1 MKSLRVGL
9 CGVGNVGGA
18 VLKLL
23 KESSDLLEQQ
33 GGFSFELIQVGAR
46 KGRSVVP
53 YDDIDVTTNLMDVA
67 NNPDVDI
74 FIELIGGTDFAG
86 ELVRAAIKNGKQIV
100 TANKALLAIEGDEI
114 FKLAKQNSVQI
125 GFEASVAGGTPVI
138 KALREGLVANKVEWF
153 AGILNGTSNYILT
166 EMNVERTEFS
176 LALLKAQEL
185 GLAEADPAMDIDGTD
200 AAQKASILAA
210 LAFHVPFN
218 FQAVNYEGIDKVD
231 VEDLR
236 YAEELGYSIK
246 HIAFGRL
253 VDKTVFVSA
262 YPTLVPHEVIL
273 SQVGQQMN
281 ALEIYAKGI
290 GSTVYYGPG
299 AGPEPTASAV
309 VADLVDLAKGGWQ
322 VEPTVTTENVLV
334 SENTMKAPRYFRLMV
349 RNKPGVIAKIS
360 AVFANQNISIEALI
374 QHETKDKNTGQT
386 EEVQVVILSG
396 PVSDQV
402 VDRLLQELHEMEEV
416 ANCLKQFRIY
426 TKIN

>member
-1 MKSLRVGL
+1 MKVLRVGL

-23 KESSDLLEQQ
+23 KESSSLLEQQ
-33 GGFSFELIQVGAR
+33 GGFSFELVQVGAR

-53 YDDIDVTTNLMDVA
+53 YDDVDVTTDLMEVA

-74 FIELIGGTDFAG
+74 FVELIGGTEFAD
-86 ELVRAAIKNGKQIV
+86 ELVQTAIRNGKQIV
-100 TANKALLAIEGDEI
+100 TANKALLAIKGDEI
-114 FKLAKQNSVQI
+114 FQLAKQNNVQI

-166 EMNVERTEFS
+166 EMSVEKTEFS
-176 LALLKAQEL
+176 LALSKAQKL
-185 GLAEADPAMDIDGTD
+185 GLAEADPTMDIDGTD

-218 FQAVNYEGIDKVD
+218 FEAVNYEGIDKVD
-231 VEDLR
+231 VEDLK
-236 YAEELGYSIK
+236 YAEELGYNIK

-253 VDKTVFVSA
+253 LDNSVFVSA

-322 VEPTVTTENVLV
+322 AEPARHSDNILR
-334 SENTMKAPRYFRLMV
+334 SESSIKAPRYFRLMV
-349 RNKPGVIAKIS
+349 KNEPGVIAKIS
-360 AVFANQNISIEALI
+360 AVFANQDISIEALI
-374 QHETKDKNTGQT
+374 QHEIKVSNGEQT
-386 EEVQVVILSG
+386 DEVPVVILSG
-396 PVSDQV
+396 SVSDQIV
-402 VDRLLQELHEMEEV
+402 KELLNQLNDMEEV
-416 ANCLKQFRIY
+416 ADCLKQFRIHA
-426 TKIN
+426 KIN

>member
-1 MKSLRVGL
+1 MKALRVGL

-23 KESSDLLEQQ
+23 KESSSLLEQQ
-33 GGFSFELIQVGAR
+33 GGFSFELVQVGAR

-53 YDDIDVTTNLMDVA
+53 YDDVDVTTDLMEVA

-74 FIELIGGTDFAG
+74 FVELIGGTEFAD
-86 ELVRAAIKNGKQIV
+86 ELVQTAIRNGKQIV
-100 TANKALLAIEGDEI
+100 TANKALLAIKGDEI
-114 FKLAKQNSVQI
+114 FQLAKQNNVQI

-166 EMNVERTEFS
+166 EMSVEKTEFS
-176 LALLKAQEL
+176 LALSKAQKL
-185 GLAEADPAMDIDGTD
+185 GLAEADPTMDIDGTD

-218 FQAVNYEGIDKVD
+218 FEAVNYEGIDKVD
-231 VEDLR
+231 VEDLK
-236 YAEELGYSIK
+236 YAEELGYNIK

-253 VDKTVFVSA
+253 LDNSVFVSA

-322 VEPTVTTENVLV
+322 AEPARHSDNILR
-334 SENTMKAPRYFRLMV
+334 SESSIKAPRYFRLMV
-349 RNKPGVIAKIS
+349 KNEPGVIAKIS
-360 AVFANQNISIEALI
+360 AVFANQDISIEALI
-374 QHETKDKNTGQT
+374 QHEIKVNNGEQT
-386 EEVQVVILSG
+386 DEVPVVILSG
-396 PVSDQV
+396 SVSDQIV
-402 VDRLLQELHEMEEV
+402 KELLNQLNDMEEV
-416 ANCLKQFRIY
+416 ADCLKQFRIHA
-426 TKIN
+426 KIN

>member
-1 MKSLRVGL
+1 MKVLRVGL

-23 KESSDLLEQQ
+23 KESSSLLERQ
-33 GGFSFELIQVGAR
+33 GGFSFELVQVGAR

-53 YDDIDVTTNLMDVA
+53 YDDIDVTTDLMEVA
-67 NNPDVDI
+67 NNPEVDI
-74 FIELIGGTDFAG
+74 FIELIGGTEFAD
-86 ELVRAAIKNGKQIV
+86 ELIQTAIRNGKQIV
-100 TANKALLAIEGDEI
+100 TANKALLAIKGDEI
-114 FKLAKQNSVQI
+114 FQLAKQNNVQI

-166 EMNVERTEFS
+166 EMSVEKTEFS
-176 LALLKAQEL
+176 LALSKAQKL
-185 GLAEADPAMDIDGTD
+185 GLAEADPTMDIDGTD

-218 FQAVNYEGIDKVD
+218 FEAVNYEGIDKVD
-231 VEDLR
+231 VEDLK
-236 YAEELGYSIK
+236 YAEELGYNIK

-253 VDKTVFVSA
+253 LDNSVFVSA

-273 SQVGQQMN
+273 SQVGKQMN
-281 ALEIYAKGI
+281 ALEIYAHGI

-322 VEPTVTTENVLV
+322 AEPARHSDNILR
-334 SENTMKAPRYFRLMV
+334 SESSIKAPRYFRLMV
-349 RNKPGVIAKIS
+349 KNEPGVIAKIS
-360 AVFANQNISIEALI
+360 AVFANQDISIEALI
-374 QHETKDKNTGQT
+374 QHEIKVNNGEQT
-386 EEVQVVILSG
+386 DEVPVVILSG
-396 PVSDQV
+396 SVSDQIV
-402 VDRLLQELHEMEEV
+402 KELLNQLNDMEEV
-416 ANCLKQFRIY
+416 ADCLKQFRIHA
-426 TKIN
+426 KIN